1 MQAAPPPGHSS
12 ARVQLQEEHKRS
24 FRESRWPCG
33 VPGRTK
39 TYDIEN
45 ILDTCMQYCLL
56 TYINQLMSITKIRFS
71 AASVRGATHNA

>member
-1 MQAAPPPGHSS
+1 MTYRGVRRAAGL
-12 ARVQLQEEHKRS
+12 AR
-24 FRESRWPCG
+24 CG

-45 ILDTCMQYCLL
+45 VLDTLMQYCLL